1 MAYSVLRLSN
11 SGGDH
16 ILYDSNRQ
24 QAILSGEEQEMYD
37 WKDKLESA
45 EQLADNAAYMN
56 NLRQERLTMLI
67 SSGHTEETAEA
78 FLRKEMPYLYA
89 EHQTKMAYKVDCL
102 LHDNAAFYTKSKKEA
117 EEVFEQYKQDYGDL
131 VRLYEAPDTDDDS
144 DLLGGDVIDYY
155 DVPECL

>member
-89 EHQTKMAYKVDCL
+89 EHKTKMAYKVDCL

-131 VRLYEAPDTDDDS
+131 VRLYESPDTDDDS
-144 DLLGGDVIDYY
+144 DLL
-155 DVPECL
+155 